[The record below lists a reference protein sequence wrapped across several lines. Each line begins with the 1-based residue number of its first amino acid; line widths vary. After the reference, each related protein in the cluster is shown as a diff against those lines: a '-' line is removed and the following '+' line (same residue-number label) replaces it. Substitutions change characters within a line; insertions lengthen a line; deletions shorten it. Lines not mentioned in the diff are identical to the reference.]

1 MNHFGSTTD
10 VLPRAMSA
18 VLTGETTRTLDERY
32 RLTLPAEMA
41 EALVS
46 DGVQT
51 VDTTKPDSKA
61 KGSAKGTSAKASSAK
76 GPAKQP
82 AASPVTTGD
91 CLLAKER
98 AGCLSL
104 WNRAEWETKQDQ
116 ATELVRNKLLSG
128 RLDQRLTDVQRLG
141 RLLSTRQ
148 RIVPLAGR
156 GRLVVPEGFRE
167 LLGVQPGGSIIVVGA
182 AVCVELWHPD
192 AWATMIGEQM
202 PNFRELFENL
212 AN

>member
-1 MNHFGSTTD
+1 
-10 VLPRAMSA
+10 MSA

-32 RLTLPAEMA
+32 RLTLPSDMA
-41 EALVS
+41 GALTHS
-46 DGVQT
+46 ESAMT
-51 VDTTKPDSKA
+51 ADTKKHE
-61 KGSAKGTSAKASSAK
+61 AKAESQAN
-76 GPAKQP
+76 G
-82 AASPVTTGD
+82 GD

-98 AGCLSL
+98 PGCLSL
-104 WNRAEWETKQDQ
+104 WNRAEWETKLNQ

-167 LLGVQPGGSIIVVGA
+167 LLGVQPGGAVIVVGA